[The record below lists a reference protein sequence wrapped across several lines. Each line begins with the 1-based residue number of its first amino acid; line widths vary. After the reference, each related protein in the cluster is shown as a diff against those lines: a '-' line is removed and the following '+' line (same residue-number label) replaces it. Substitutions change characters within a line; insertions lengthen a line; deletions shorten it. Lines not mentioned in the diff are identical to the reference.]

1 MGSFRCHILFTFL
14 WGFYPLTDV
23 FSQPST
29 VEVYDYSYVTRG
41 GKTIQESTTIY
52 VTDDPHEVFN
62 GYRWINGKYFIIAII
77 SRKGK
82 FILKTF
88 NEEGR
93 VKKGK
98 YTEYSV
104 YQYYLLILYTLYFH
118 FISHTHIAYPGGH
131 YITDTGA
138 ISVEGFNASMP
149 YNLQVLPGDYV
160 LKRGEGYWILMPFDT
175 TWTVDW

>member
-1 MGSFRCHILFTFL
+1 MGSFRCHILFTFICV
-14 WGFYPLTDV
+14 FCSITEV
-23 FSQPST
+23 FSQEST
-29 VEVYDYSYVTRG
+29 VEVYEYSYVTRG

-104 YQYYLLILYTLYFH
+104 IGNPYFVNKVVISEGLSQVVFYKFTGKNRIILSKYDML
-118 FISHTHIAYPGGH
+118 
-131 YITDTGA
+131 
-138 ISVEGFNASMP
+138 
-149 YNLQVLPGDYV
+149 
-160 LKRGEGYWILMPFDT
+160 
-175 TWTVDW
+175 